1 MDRER
6 WVERERS
13 YAPFRTWRPS
23 DGMLSCISTLVE
35 QERQLGVLTHEK
47 ARVAGLLSE
56 KDHLARELQFQLK
69 RSERPR
75 AARPS
80 HPEPRRETPPAA
92 DDDAHV
98 AAAATAAS
106 RVLVWTE
113 AQAACPSP
121 TSPDSVIITESTEE
135 PSGRGGGGGGGGGG
149 RGGGGRGSGGRSGGG
164 RAGGSEATT
173 TATTRVTVGG
183 KLPAQDEASVSAQVP
198 GVQQRFAGWRD
209 ATGPQR
215 LAALKAENA
224 VLLCVLRERDDALH
238 TAQAE
243 AERRHQHAQTVSP
256 ISRGGPCGRSSV
268 APGGLPISGS
278 RPPKLADSP
287 AFDPPGC
294 SATCGA

>member
-1 MDRER
+1 M
-6 WVERERS
+6 
-13 YAPFRTWRPS
+13 
-23 DGMLSCISTLVE
+23 E

-47 ARVAGLLSE
+47 ARVAGLLSK
-56 KDHLARELQFQLK
+56 KDTLARELQFQLK
-69 RSERPR
+69 RSERPQAA
-75 AARPS
+75 AARPP
-80 HPEPRRETPPAA
+80 HPEPPRETPPAA
-92 DDDAHV
+92 VDGAHV

-121 TSPDSVIITESTEE
+121 TSPDSVIITESTR
-135 PSGRGGGGGGGGGG
+135 GRGGGG
-149 RGGGGRGSGGRSGGG
+149 RGGGGRI
-164 RAGGSEATT
+164 GGSEAT
-173 TATTRVTVGG
+173 APAAARVTVGG

-243 AERRHQHAQTVSP
+243 AERRRQHAQSVLARS
-256 ISRGGPCGRSSV
+256 GPCGRSV
-268 APGGLPISGS
+268 APEAHPFARGYPLGPRGEPSWVLKRGCGGAL
-278 RPPKLADSP
+278 L
-287 AFDPPGC
+287 
-294 SATCGA
+294 SAHTCGFHRL

>member
-1 MDRER
+1 
-6 WVERERS
+6 
-13 YAPFRTWRPS
+13 
-23 DGMLSCISTLVE
+23 MLSCISTLVE

-135 PSGRGGGGGGGGGG
+135 PSGRGGG
-149 RGGGGRGSGGRSGGG
+149 

-243 AERRHQHAQTVSP
+243 AERRRQHAQTVSP

>member
-1 MDRER
+1 MDWIQASRRAEFH
-6 WVERERS
+6 
-13 YAPFRTWRPS
+13 P
-23 DGMLSCISTLVE
+23 TLVE

-47 ARVAGLLSE
+47 ARVAGLLSK
-56 KDHLARELQFQLK
+56 KDTLARELQFQLK
-69 RSERPR
+69 RSERPQA
-75 AARPS
+75 AARPP
-80 HPEPRRETPPAA
+80 HPEPLQETQPAA
-92 DDDAHV
+92 VDDAHI

-113 AQAACPSP
+113 TRAACASP
-121 TSPDSVIITESTEE
+121 TSPDSVIVTETTR
-135 PSGRGGGGGGGGGG
+135 GRGGGVRGGGG
-149 RGGGGRGSGGRSGGG
+149 RGGGGGG

-173 TATTRVTVGG
+173 TATARVTVGG

-243 AERRHQHAQTVSP
+243 AERRRQHASSVP
-256 ISRGGPCGRSSV
+256 ARGGPCGRPV
-268 APGGLPISGS
+268 AAEARPLARGRPLGPRGATPRRVDTEGGGGALLYAQTC
-278 RPPKLADSP
+278 RPPP
-287 AFDPPGC
+287 AFEPPGC
-294 SATCGA
+294 SATYGA